1 MGAVVAVAL
10 VDLFS
15 ARISLI
21 GRLRLFLGLGAV
33 CWGAIFSLTVTE
45 GVFGAL
51 SLMRSLSE
59 IVGLLNALGAGCV
72 LLAEG
77 NSISVM
83 VEGALGLVAA
93 VNVAA
98 GRVAGAVVADV
109 AVAICCPF

>member
-33 CWGAIFSLTVTE
+33 CWGAIFTV
-45 GVFGAL
+45 GVFGEF

-59 IVGLLNALGAGCV
+59 IVGLLDSLGAGCV

-109 AVAICCPF
+109 AVAIYCPF